1 MQPQDGALLFQ
12 VRADQ
17 SQIQKDVEAIKKQF
31 EQMTNKAVEEGKKQA
46 NVWQT
51 LLKGATAYFT
61 LQGAQ
66 SFISQMVA
74 VRSQF
79 QQLEISFGT
88 MLKSKEK
95 ANALMAQMTDLAA
108 KTPFGLQEV
117 SEGAKRLL
125 AFQVPAE
132 EVTETLRR
140 MGDVASGL
148 GVPMGQ
154 LIHVYGQVKA
164 QGKLMTNDLYQFMN
178 AGIPIIAELSKVVGK
193 SETEIKDMVS
203 AGKIGFTEIQAVIKN
218 MTNEGGLFYNLMAE
232 QSKSLGGQ
240 ISNLKDN
247 FDQMLNEIGKS
258 SEGIVSGAIK
268 GVSFLVENY
277 ETIGKLIAGLIVS
290 YGTYRAALIATA
302 AVQQVIAA
310 RTAGMTVAE
319 MAHYTWLV
327 LVEKAQKLLNLTM
340 LANPYALAAAALVGL
355 AVALWSLKDSTDANA
370 EATERHNQ
378 LRKEQAN
385 LIDDEKNR
393 ISGLISTIQD
403 ETKSWNERNKA
414 FLALRNSTDGVLN
427 KYSTLNQ
434 MLREMSQVLKDING
448 RYETMN
454 EKMSRDAVKKTNDLI
469 KSKEEQIKKLEEEIK
484 RTASSDRRTALRMD
498 IANIRKGI
506 EQDELLKQ
514 KQKREVVKNDVGNYE
529 SALSGKSLEQIQA
542 EKKLIIEAYNLRKK
556 QAKES
561 IANHSIAKIDSNN
574 PYLKYDW
581 NELGMFNEAT
591 ERQIKL
597 KQQENKQ
604 IYDKN
609 KLLADSAKYKKEINA
624 LQRKNVKDDK
634 DFADIEQKVKAKEE
648 VDKILES
655 KFGYKK
661 SGAKTAKT
669 IKNTLP
675 EFDTEKAQREHNRQI
690 QDDLFAREESRIKIM
705 QDGAE
710 KRLAIIQLE
719 YNKQEEEIR
728 RRSED
733 QLAAFI
739 ETEKQKAEA
748 AGTWKKGK
756 DFDTNTEAIN
766 AEKARLAE
774 NEKVLLA
781 DNAEYQRMQQEQ
793 VYKDLLEKY
802 QTYTDQRKAIE
813 EKYNADIAALQAK
826 LGADAPQVKKA
837 QDEKAR
843 ELKKLDILYKKEG
856 TAIAKLFDNLRK
868 KTVKEIRQTITDAE
882 AEIDELAKVLNM
894 DDNANVEFIT
904 NLKQQLE
911 QARDTADKS
920 DTVFGKLG
928 TNIKNLFK
936 AKPNTAEWQEAFNG
950 MLSSA
955 QSITGQFG
963 QLGQEFEK
971 LGQSSGNTSLEKLGR
986 TLQNV
991 GNIINK
997 TLSFAQIGGQI
1008 GGGWGAAIG
1017 AIAGLAFSGF
1027 EKQAKARAQKEK
1039 ELTELMHQRLN
1050 IQLEYNRAL
1059 YEEQILMKKNTS
1071 IFGTK
1076 EIANTVSYMQI
1087 FNQKEEYYK
1096 ARMARRKLTQEEIA
1110 ERQRVLNY
1118 LYATNNK
1125 LQNGNNPDGFKVYQ
1139 NAKKFREYY
1148 YELKS
1153 GYKKMESLDGIE
1165 IQTGSRSTGV
1175 LWWAEAKTVWG
1186 NLSDIYK
1193 DIIKA
1198 NGDLNIER
1206 AESLLKNA
1214 TFNNDGKQRLQEI
1227 VDAYKQAKEAE
1238 EKYDEFLKNIFG
1250 QLGNSLID
1258 NVLKSLKTG
1267 EDAYANFAKS
1277 VGNMIENLGKKMAYE
1292 LFLADHLKD
1301 FQERI
1306 KRRSREIANS
1316 GLSEEEMSR
1325 KTSEMMKTEIA
1336 TISQEMKGRIGAM
1349 QNFFR
1354 EFMGSIPKE
1363 MNTLNEQRQSV
1374 EKGFARMSQDSAD
1387 ELNGQFRLLTQI
1399 GAETRNAML
1408 QTANFIKE
1416 MHQSMQVSSAKQ
1428 LQHLAGIEI
1437 NTFQLH
1443 EMRKDIAN
1451 MKAGINEL
1459 TTKGIK
1465 IRT

>member
-95 ANALMAQMTDLAA
+95 ANELMAQLTDLAA
-108 KTPFGLQEV
+108 KTPFGLEEV
-117 SEGAKRLL
+117 SEGAKKLL

-164 QGKLMTNDLYQFMN
+164 QGKLITNDLYQFMN

-240 ISNLKDN
+240 ISNLRDN

-302 AVQQVIAA
+302 AVQQVVAA

-355 AVALWSLKDSTDANA
+355 VSYMVMFKK
-370 EATERHNQ
+370 EATVA
-378 LRKEQAN
+378 EQAQKSFN
-385 LIDDEKNR
+385 DEQERQKKV
-393 ISGLISTIQD
+393 LED
-403 ETKSWNERNKA
+403 ERNEIEKLIEVVKDENA
-414 FLALRNSTDGVLN
+414 AKGQRINALNR
-427 KYSTLNQ
+427 
-434 MLREMSQVLKDING
+434 LKDI
-448 RYETMN
+448 YPDIFS
-454 EKMSRDAVKKTNDLI
+454 KYKT
-469 KSKEEQIKKLEEEIK
+469 EEELIRNIAK
-484 RTASSDRRTALRMD
+484 ALKEVSNAQKEKDLKMD
-498 IANIRKGI
+498 KDYI
-506 EQDELLKQ
+506 ERLQV
-514 KQKREVVKNDVGNYE
+514 QKRGLQ
-529 SALSGKSLEQIQA
+529 ARLSGAANPVDIVNYKEQIQA
-542 EKKLIIEAYNLRKK
+542 IDIQIDKATKPHAWQSTLKRIDDIAELSADEQAKERKLMIEEYNRRHNAK
-556 QAKES
+556 QAKNQNLLREGEKQDLRKTTPFGFTGYENFS
-561 IANHSIAKIDSNN
+561 DANLGLLISKSNQLADVEKEHNKIIDTR
-574 PYLKYDW
+574 
-581 NELGMFNEAT
+581 NELLVKQKELTSKISAIQSKNGQTQNDKDELKKLQ
-591 ERQIKL
+591 EEKELVDKKL
-597 KQQENKQ
+597 KGEYNVQNK
-604 IYDKN
+604 KN
-609 KLLADSAKYKKEINA
+609 TS
-624 LQRKNVKDDK
+624 
-634 DFADIEQKVKAKEE
+634 
-648 VDKILES
+648 
-655 KFGYKK
+655 
-661 SGAKTAKT
+661 KT
-669 IKNTLP
+669 IKNSLP
-675 EFDTEKAQREHNRQI
+675 EFDTEKAQRDHNRQI
-690 QDDLFAREESRIKIM
+690 QDDLFAREEARIKIM

-719 YNKQEEEIR
+719 YDKQEEEIR

-739 ETEKQKAEA
+739 ETQKAEA
-748 AGTWKKGK
+748 EAQGKWKKGQ

-920 DTVFGKLG
+920 DTAFGKLG
-928 TNIKNLFK
+928 TSIKNLFK
-936 AKPNTAEWQEAFNG
+936 SRPNTAEWQEAFNG

-955 QSITGQFG
+955 QSITGQFS
-963 QLGQEFEK
+963 QLGDEFER
-971 LGQSSGNTSLEKLGR
+971 LGQSTGNDSLREFGKGIKEMGEI
-986 TLQNV
+986 V
-991 GNIINK
+991 NK
-997 TLSFAQIGGQI
+997 AMSFAQIGSSAGPIGGAIGGIIGAVYGFVQKIESDKERARQKERMWKQEQYQNEKRINELYDERILKGEKHSNSLTTNQI
-1008 GGGWGAAIG
+1008 G
-1017 AIAGLAFSGF
+1017 
-1027 EKQAKARAQKEK
+1027 KQ
-1039 ELTELMHQRLN
+1039 L
-1050 IQLEYNRAL
+1050 
-1059 YEEQILMKKNTS
+1059 
-1071 IFGTK
+1071 
-1076 EIANTVSYMQI
+1076 
-1087 FNQKEEYYK
+1087 
-1096 ARMARRKLTQEEIA
+1096 
-1110 ERQRVLNY
+1110 
-1118 LYATNNK
+1118 
-1125 LQNGNNPDGFKVYQ
+1125 
-1139 NAKKFREYY
+1139 
-1148 YELKS
+1148 
-1153 GYKKMESLDGIE
+1153 
-1165 IQTGSRSTGV
+1165 
-1175 LWWAEAKTVWG
+1175 
-1186 NLSDIYK
+1186 
-1193 DIIKA
+1193 DIIKNYNDKVKKLRNDLIDVQNTQVFDHYEYKWGWYDGPWGIKVWGRYKDEVTKA
-1198 NGDLNIER
+1198 FKDIVKPFVDELGNIDYDFLENISKADSNRMSYGRDNIDYTSEQIQKAKDLYAQLKEYKKTISEYTSQTFGDLGGGFV
-1206 AESLLKNA
+1206 ESIISAVEKGNNA
-1214 TFNNDGKQRLQEI
+1214 FETFGQTVAR
-1227 VDAYKQAKEAE
+1227 VM
-1238 EKYDEFLKNIFG
+1238 KNIIK
-1250 QLGNSLID
+1250 QTL
-1258 NVLKSLKTG
+1258 VT
-1267 EDAYANFAKS
+1267 
-1277 VGNMIENLGKKMAYE
+1277 
-1292 LFLADHLKD
+1292 
-1301 FQERI
+1301 ERI
-1306 KRRSREIANS
+1306 KEIFSKFQN
-1316 GLSEEEMSR
+1316 EMDNIYAS
-1325 KTSEMMKTEIA
+1325 S
-1336 TISQEMKGRIGAM
+1336 IG
-1349 QNFFR
+1349 F
-1354 EFMGSIPKE
+1354 S
-1363 MNTLNEQRQSV
+1363 NEQVYEKVKNKTLEFVNNILKPEIQKGEQKAKAMFDALEQSGIKMFDDKNGRNAV

-1387 ELNGQFRLLTQI
+1387 ELNGQFRLQTQLS
-1399 GAETRNAML
+1399 AEIKNAAL
-1408 QTANFIKE
+1408 QTANFIRE
-1416 MHQSMQVSSAKQ
+1416 MHQSMQINAAQQ
-1428 LQHLAGIEI
+1428 LRHLAGIEI

>member
-1 MQPQDGALLFQ
+1 
-12 VRADQ
+12 
-17 SQIQKDVEAIKKQF
+17 
-31 EQMTNKAVEEGKKQA
+31 
-46 NVWQT
+46 
-51 LLKGATAYFT
+51 
-61 LQGAQ
+61 
-66 SFISQMVA
+66 
-74 VRSQF
+74 
-79 QQLEISFGT
+79 

-95 ANALMAQMTDLAA
+95 ANELMAQMTELAA
-108 KTPFGLQEV
+108 KTPFGLEEV

-140 MGDVASGL
+140 MGDVAAGL
-148 GVPMGQ
+148 GVPMER

-164 QGKLMTNDLYQFMN
+164 QGRMFTNDLYQFMN
-178 AGIPIIAELSKVVGK
+178 AGIPMISELSKAVDK
-193 SETEIKDMVS
+193 SETEIKEMV
-203 AGKIGFTEIQAVIKN
+203 AEGKIGFAEVQAVIKN
-218 MTNEGGLFYNLMAE
+218 MTDEGGTFYNLMDA
-232 QSKSLGGQ
+232 QSKSLSGQ
-240 ISNLKDN
+240 ISNLRDN

-302 AVQQVIAA
+302 AVQQVVAA

-355 AVALWSLKDSTDANA
+355 ATALWSLKESTDANA

-378 LRKEQAN
+378 LRKEQADA
-385 LIDDEKNR
+385 IDEEKNR
-393 ISGLISTIQD
+393 ISNLISTIQD

-514 KQKREVVKNDVGNYE
+514 KQKREVVKNDVSNYE

-556 QAKES
+556 QAKDS

-574 PYLKYDW
+574 PYLKYEW

-609 KLLADSAKYKKEINA
+609 KLLADSAKYEKEINA
-624 LQRKNVKDDK
+624 LQRKNIKDDK

-669 IKNTLP
+669 IKNSLP
-675 EFDTEKAQREHNRQI
+675 EFDTEKAQRDHNRQI
-690 QDDLFAREESRIKIM
+690 QDDLFAREEARIKIM
-705 QDGAE
+705 QDGAD

-719 YNKQEEEIR
+719 YDKQEEEIR

-748 AGTWKKGK
+748 QGKWKKGQ

-843 ELKKLDILYKKEG
+843 KLKKLDILYKKEG

-868 KTVKEIRQTITDAE
+868 KTVKEIRQTIAEAE
-882 AEIDELAKVLNM
+882 AEIDQLASNLDMGDK
-894 DDNANVEFIT
+894 DNVEYIQI
-904 NLKQQLE
+904 LRQQLE
-911 QARDTADKS
+911 QTRDTADRS

-963 QLGQEFEK
+963 QLGDEFER
-971 LGQSSGNTSLEKLGR
+971 LGQSTGNSSLEKLGR
-986 TLQNV
+986 TLQNTA
-991 GNIINK
+991 NLLNK
-997 TLSFAQIGGQI
+997 TLSFAQMGASV
-1008 GGGWGAAIG
+1008 GGGWGALIG
-1017 AIAGLAFSGF
+1017 AVVGLGVGGLEGAAKERLAHEKKLQEIAQS
-1027 EKQAKARAQKEK
+1027 KINQQ
-1039 ELTELMHQRLN
+1039 N
-1050 IQLEYNRAL
+1050 EYNRL
-1059 YEEQILMKKNTS
+1059 LWEEKMLHKENTS
-1071 IFGTK
+1071 IFGTEDINNALSDLK
-1076 EIANTVSYMQI
+1076 EYNRLWDDLERRMGFNLKKRYEDAGTSFRSYGYRSPNRESDDYLGLENIKIATDSYTTGAWLW
-1087 FNQKEEYYK
+1087 KKSHTEYNSLLSVYPQLINK
-1096 ARMARRKLTQEEIA
+1096 AGEFDVRLAKSI
-1110 ERQRVLNY
+1110 V
-1118 LYATNNK
+1118 NNK
-1125 LQNGNNPDGFKVYQ
+1125 EFEGTGKQALQTIIQQYEQ
-1139 NAKKFREYY
+1139 ALESQKKFDEY
-1148 YELKS
+1148 LN
-1153 GYKKMESLDGIE
+1153 
-1165 IQTGSRSTGV
+1165 
-1175 LWWAEAKTVWG
+1175 KTFG
-1186 NLSDIYK
+1186 EMGTS
-1193 DIIKA
+1193 II
-1198 NGDLNIER
+1198 D
-1206 AESLLKNA
+1206 SV
-1214 TFNNDGKQRLQEI
+1214 
-1227 VDAYKQAKEAE
+1227 VD
-1238 EKYDEFLKNIFG
+1238 
-1250 QLGNSLID
+1250 
-1258 NVLKSLKTG
+1258 SLKKG
-1267 EDAYANFAKS
+1267 EDAFENFSKS
-1277 VGNMIENLGKKMAYE
+1277 VGNIISKLGKQLMYE
-1292 LFLADHLKD
+1292 LFVAKD
-1301 FQERI
+1301 FKEFQ
-1306 KRRSREIANS
+1306 KKMHKVAGDGNVS
-1316 GLSEEEMSR
+1316 SEEYANATANLIAEFSSRMKGKIGEMQQFFKNWNEMS
-1325 KTSEMMKTEIA
+1325 SNL
-1336 TISQEMKGRIGAM
+1336 GY
-1349 QNFFR
+1349 NF
-1354 EFMGSIPKE
+1354 
-1363 MNTLNEQRQSV
+1363 LNEQRQAV

-1387 ELNGQFRLLTQI
+1387 ELNGQFRLQTQLS
-1399 GAETRNAML
+1399 AEIKNAVL
-1408 QTANFIKE
+1408 QTTNFIRE
-1416 MHQSMQVSSAKQ
+1416 MHESMQSNAAQQ
-1428 LQHLAGIEI
+1428 LRHLAGIEA
-1437 NTFQLH
+1437 NTYKLNKM
-1443 EMRKDIAN
+1443 EIDL
-1451 MKAGINEL
+1451 AGVKKGIDEL

-1465 IRT
+1465 MRT

>member
-12 VRADQ
+12 VSADQ

-302 AVQQVIAA
+302 AVQQVVAA

-327 LVEKAQKLLNLTM
+327 LVEKAQKFLNLTM

-355 AVALWSLKDSTDANA
+355 VSYMVMFKK
-370 EATERHNQ
+370 EATVA
-378 LRKEQAN
+378 EQAQKSFN
-385 LIDDEKNR
+385 DEQERQKKV
-393 ISGLISTIQD
+393 LED
-403 ETKSWNERNKA
+403 ERNEIEKLIEVVKDENA
-414 FLALRNSTDGVLN
+414 AKGQRINALNR
-427 KYSTLNQ
+427 
-434 MLREMSQVLKDING
+434 LKDI
-448 RYETMN
+448 YPDIFS
-454 EKMSRDAVKKTNDLI
+454 KYKT
-469 KSKEEQIKKLEEEIK
+469 EEELI
-484 RTASSDRRTALRMD
+484 RNISNALKELNNVQKEKDLKMD
-498 IANIRKGI
+498 KDYI
-506 EQDELLKQ
+506 ERLQV
-514 KQKREVVKNDVGNYE
+514 QKRGLQ
-529 SALSGKSLEQIQA
+529 ARLSGAANPVDIVNYKEQIQA
-542 EKKLIIEAYNLRKK
+542 IDIQIDKATKQHAWQSTLKRIDDIAELSADE
-556 QAKES
+556 QAKERRLMIEEYNRRHNAKQTKNQNLLREGEKQDLRKTTPFGFTGYENFS
-561 IANHSIAKIDSNN
+561 DANLGLIISKAKQLEEVEKERNKVISDRNQLFADSKDLQQKIDALQKKGSHTQN
-574 PYLKYDW
+574 DID
-581 NELGMFNEAT
+581 ELN
-591 ERQIKL
+591 KL
-597 KQQENKQ
+597 TKEKENKDAQ
-604 IYDKN
+604 LKGEYNVQSK
-609 KLLADSAKYKKEINA
+609 KSTAKAKKE
-624 LQRKNVKDDK
+624 
-634 DFADIEQKVKAKEE
+634 
-648 VDKILES
+648 
-655 KFGYKK
+655 
-661 SGAKTAKT
+661 
-669 IKNTLP
+669 TLP

-705 QDGAE
+705 QEGAD

-719 YNKQEEEIR
+719 YDKQEEEIR

-739 ETEKQKAEA
+739 ETQKAEA
-748 AGTWKKGK
+748 EAQGKWKKGQ

-868 KTVKEIRQTITDAE
+868 KTVKEIRQTIAEAE
-882 AEIDELAKVLNM
+882 AEIDELASNLDMGDK
-894 DDNANVEFIT
+894 DNVEYIQS
-904 NLKQQLE
+904 LRQQIE
-911 QARDTADKS
+911 QTRETADKS

-963 QLGQEFEK
+963 QLGDEFER
-971 LGQSSGNTSLEKLGR
+971 LGQSTGNASLREFGKGIKEMGEI
-986 TLQNV
+986 V
-991 GNIINK
+991 NK
-997 TLSFAQIGGQI
+997 AMSFAQIGGQI
-1008 GGGWGAAIG
+1008 GQGWGAAIG
-1017 AIAGLAFSGF
+1017 GVIGAVYGF
-1027 EKQAKARAQKEK
+1027 VQKIESDKERARQKERMWK
-1039 ELTELMHQRLN
+1039 Q
-1050 IQLEYNRAL
+1050 
-1059 YEEQILMKKNTS
+1059 EQ
-1071 IFGTK
+1071 
-1076 EIANTVSYMQI
+1076 
-1087 FNQKEEYYK
+1087 
-1096 ARMARRKLTQEEIA
+1096 
-1110 ERQRVLNY
+1110 
-1118 LYATNNK
+1118 
-1125 LQNGNNPDGFKVYQ
+1125 YQ
-1139 NAKKFREYY
+1139 NEKRIN
-1148 YELKS
+1148 ELYDERILKGEKHS
-1153 GYKKMESLDGIE
+1153 NSLTTNQIGK
-1165 IQTGSRSTGV
+1165 Q
-1175 LWWAEAKTVWG
+1175 L
-1186 NLSDIYK
+1186 
-1193 DIIKA
+1193 DIIKNYNDKVKKLRNDLIDVQNTQVFDRYEYKWGWYDGPWGIKVWGRYKDEVTKA
-1198 NGDLNIER
+1198 FKDKVKPFVDNLGNIDYDFLERISEADSNRMSYGRDNIDYTSEQIKKAKDLYNQMKEFKKTISEYTSQTFGDLGGGFVDSIISAVE
-1206 AESLLKNA
+1206 KGGNA
-1214 TFNNDGKQRLQEI
+1214 FENFGQTVAR
-1227 VDAYKQAKEAE
+1227 VM
-1238 EKYDEFLKNIFG
+1238 KNIIKQTLVTDQIKEKFSTF
-1250 QLGNSLID
+1250 QKEMDNIYASSLGLSNEQVYEKVKNKTID
-1258 NVLKSLKTG
+1258 FVNNVLKPEIQKG
-1267 EDAYANFAKS
+1267 EQKAKAMFDALEQS
-1277 VGNMIENLGKKMAYE
+1277 GIKMY
-1292 LFLADHLKD
+1292 DDK
-1301 FQERI
+1301 Q
-1306 KRRSREIANS
+1306 
-1316 GLSEEEMSR
+1316 
-1325 KTSEMMKTEIA
+1325 
-1336 TISQEMKGRIGAM
+1336 GRNA
-1349 QNFFR
+1349 
-1354 EFMGSIPKE
+1354 
-1363 MNTLNEQRQSV
+1363 V

-1399 GAETRNAML
+1399 GAETKNAML
-1408 QTANFIKE
+1408 QTANSIKE
-1416 MHQSMQVSSAKQ
+1416 LHQSMQINAAQQ
-1428 LQHLAGIEI
+1428 LRHLAGIEA
-1437 NTFQLH
+1437 NTYQLH
-1443 EMRKDIAN
+1443 EVRKDIAG
-1451 MKAGINEL
+1451 MKSILSNIE
-1459 TTKGIK
+1459 TKGIK
-1465 IRT
+1465 MRT

>member
-95 ANALMAQMTDLAA
+95 ANELMVQLTDLAA
-108 KTPFGLQEV
+108 KTPFGLEEV
-117 SEGAKRLL
+117 SEGAKKLL

-302 AVQQVIAA
+302 AVQQVVAA

-385 LIDDEKNR
+385 LIDEEKNR

-484 RTASSDRRTALRMD
+484 QTASSDRRTALRMD
-498 IANIRKGI
+498 IASIRRSI

-514 KQKREVVKNDVGNYE
+514 KQKREVVKNDVSNYE
-529 SALSGKSLEQIQA
+529 SALSGKSLDQIQA

-561 IANHSIAKIDSNN
+561 IANHSIVKIDSNN

-609 KLLADSAKYKKEINA
+609 KLLADSAKYEKEINA
-624 LQRKNVKDDK
+624 LQRKNIKDDK

-669 IKNTLP
+669 IKNSLP
-675 EFDTEKAQREHNRQI
+675 EFDTEKAQRDHNRQI
-690 QDDLFAREESRIKIM
+690 QDDLFAREEARIKIM
-705 QDGAE
+705 QDGAD

-719 YNKQEEEIR
+719 YDKQEEEIR

-739 ETEKQKAEA
+739 ETEKQKTEA
-748 AGTWKKGK
+748 QGKRKKGQ

-774 NEKVLLA
+774 NEKTLLA
-781 DNAEYQRMQQEQ
+781 SNAEYQRIQQEQ
-793 VYKDLLEKY
+793 VYKELLEKY

-868 KTVKEIRQTITDAE
+868 KTVKEIRQTIAEAE

-928 TNIKNLFK
+928 TSIKNLFK
-936 AKPNTAEWQEAFNG
+936 SRPNTAEWQEAFNG

-955 QSITGQFG
+955 QSITGQFS
-963 QLGQEFEK
+963 QLGDEFER
-971 LGQSSGNTSLEKLGR
+971 LGQSTGNASLREFGKGIKEMGEI
-986 TLQNV
+986 V
-991 GNIINK
+991 NK
-997 TLSFAQIGGQI
+997 AMSFAQIGSSAGPIGGAIGGIIGAVYGFVQKIESDKERARQKERMWKQEQYQNEKRINELYDERILKGEKHSNSLTTNQI
-1008 GGGWGAAIG
+1008 G
-1017 AIAGLAFSGF
+1017 
-1027 EKQAKARAQKEK
+1027 KQ
-1039 ELTELMHQRLN
+1039 L
-1050 IQLEYNRAL
+1050 
-1059 YEEQILMKKNTS
+1059 
-1071 IFGTK
+1071 
-1076 EIANTVSYMQI
+1076 
-1087 FNQKEEYYK
+1087 
-1096 ARMARRKLTQEEIA
+1096 
-1110 ERQRVLNY
+1110 
-1118 LYATNNK
+1118 
-1125 LQNGNNPDGFKVYQ
+1125 
-1139 NAKKFREYY
+1139 
-1148 YELKS
+1148 
-1153 GYKKMESLDGIE
+1153 
-1165 IQTGSRSTGV
+1165 
-1175 LWWAEAKTVWG
+1175 
-1186 NLSDIYK
+1186 
-1193 DIIKA
+1193 DIIKNYNDKVKKLRNDLIDVQNTQVLDHYEYKWGWHDGPWGIKVWGRYKDEVTKA
-1198 NGDLNIER
+1198 FKDKVKPFVDELGNIDYDFLENISKEDSNRMSYGRDNIDYTSEQIQKAKDLYAQLKEYKKTISEYTSQTFGDLGGGFVDSIISAVEKGN
-1206 AESLLKNA
+1206 NA
-1214 TFNNDGKQRLQEI
+1214 FETFGQTVAR
-1227 VDAYKQAKEAE
+1227 VM
-1238 EKYDEFLKNIFG
+1238 KNIIK
-1250 QLGNSLID
+1250 QTL
-1258 NVLKSLKTG
+1258 VT
-1267 EDAYANFAKS
+1267 
-1277 VGNMIENLGKKMAYE
+1277 
-1292 LFLADHLKD
+1292 
-1301 FQERI
+1301 ERI
-1306 KRRSREIANS
+1306 KEIFSKFQN
-1316 GLSEEEMSR
+1316 EMDNIYAS
-1325 KTSEMMKTEIA
+1325 S
-1336 TISQEMKGRIGAM
+1336 IG
-1349 QNFFR
+1349 F
-1354 EFMGSIPKE
+1354 S
-1363 MNTLNEQRQSV
+1363 NEQVYEKVKNKTLEFVNNILKPEIQKGEQKAKAMFDALEQSGIKMFDDKNGRNAV

-1387 ELNGQFRLLTQI
+1387 ELNGQFRLQTQLSSEI
-1399 GAETRNAML
+1399 KNAAL
-1408 QTANFIKE
+1408 QTANFIRE
-1416 MHQSMQVSSAKQ
+1416 MHESMQSNAAQQ
-1428 LQHLAGIEI
+1428 LRHLAGIEA
-1437 NTFQLH
+1437 NTYKLNKM
-1443 EMRKDIAN
+1443 ETDL
-1451 MKAGINEL
+1451 AGVKRGIDEL

-1465 IRT
+1465 LKS

>member
-1 MQPQDGALLFQ
+1 MQPQDGVLLFQ

-95 ANALMAQMTDLAA
+95 ANELMVQLTDLAA
-108 KTPFGLQEV
+108 KTPFGLEEV
-117 SEGAKRLL
+117 SEGAKKLL

-240 ISNLKDN
+240 ISNLRDN

-302 AVQQVIAA
+302 AVQQIVAA

-385 LIDDEKNR
+385 LIDEEKNR

-484 RTASSDRRTALRMD
+484 QTASSDRRTALRMD
-498 IANIRKGI
+498 IASIRRSI

-514 KQKREVVKNDVGNYE
+514 KQKREVVKNDVSNYE

-542 EKKLIIEAYNLRKK
+542 EKKLINEAYNLRKK
-556 QAKES
+556 QAKDS

-604 IYDKN
+604 LYDKN
-609 KLLADSAKYKKEINA
+609 KLLADSAKYEKEINA
-624 LQRKNVKDDK
+624 LQRKNIKDDK

-669 IKNTLP
+669 IKNSLP
-675 EFDTEKAQREHNRQI
+675 EFDTEKAQRDHNRQI
-690 QDDLFAREESRIKIM
+690 QDDLFALEEARIKIM

-719 YNKQEEEIR
+719 YDKQEEEIR

-739 ETEKQKAEA
+739 ETQKAEA
-748 AGTWKKGK
+748 EAQGKWKKGQ

-781 DNAEYQRMQQEQ
+781 SNAEYQRMQQEQ

-920 DTVFGKLG
+920 DTAFGKLG

-997 TLSFAQIGGQI
+997 TLSFAQMGASV
-1008 GGGWGAAIG
+1008 GGGWGALIG
-1017 AIAGLAFSGF
+1017 AVVGLGVGGLEGAAKERLAHEKKLQEIAQS
-1027 EKQAKARAQKEK
+1027 KINQQ
-1039 ELTELMHQRLN
+1039 N
-1050 IQLEYNRAL
+1050 EYNRL
-1059 YEEQILMKKNTS
+1059 LWEEKMLHKENTS
-1071 IFGTK
+1071 IFGTEDINNALSDLK
-1076 EIANTVSYMQI
+1076 EYNRLWDDLERRMGFNLKKRYEDAGTSFRSYGYRSPNRESDDYLGLENIKIATDSYTTGAWLW
-1087 FNQKEEYYK
+1087 KKSHTEYNSLLSVYPQLINK
-1096 ARMARRKLTQEEIA
+1096 AGEFDVRLAKSI
-1110 ERQRVLNY
+1110 V
-1118 LYATNNK
+1118 NNK
-1125 LQNGNNPDGFKVYQ
+1125 EFEGTGKQALQTIIQQYEQ
-1139 NAKKFREYY
+1139 ALESQKKFDEY
-1148 YELKS
+1148 LN
-1153 GYKKMESLDGIE
+1153 
-1165 IQTGSRSTGV
+1165 
-1175 LWWAEAKTVWG
+1175 KTFG
-1186 NLSDIYK
+1186 EMGTS
-1193 DIIKA
+1193 II
-1198 NGDLNIER
+1198 D
-1206 AESLLKNA
+1206 SV
-1214 TFNNDGKQRLQEI
+1214 
-1227 VDAYKQAKEAE
+1227 VD
-1238 EKYDEFLKNIFG
+1238 
-1250 QLGNSLID
+1250 
-1258 NVLKSLKTG
+1258 SLKKG
-1267 EDAYANFAKS
+1267 EDAFENFSKS
-1277 VGNMIENLGKKMAYE
+1277 VGNIISKLGKQLMYE
-1292 LFLADHLKD
+1292 LFVAKD
-1301 FQERI
+1301 FKEFQ
-1306 KRRSREIANS
+1306 KKMHKVAGDGNVS
-1316 GLSEEEMSR
+1316 SEEYANATANLIAEFSSRMKGKIGEMQQFFKNWNEMS
-1325 KTSEMMKTEIA
+1325 SNL
-1336 TISQEMKGRIGAM
+1336 GY
-1349 QNFFR
+1349 NF
-1354 EFMGSIPKE
+1354 
-1363 MNTLNEQRQSV
+1363 LNEQRQAV
-1374 EKGFARMSQDSAD
+1374 EKGFTRMSQDSAD
-1387 ELNGQFRLLTQI
+1387 ELNGQFRLQTQLSTEI
-1399 GAETRNAML
+1399 KNAVL
-1408 QTANFIKE
+1408 QTANFIRE
-1416 MHQSMQVSSAKQ
+1416 MHQSMQSNAAQQ
-1428 LQHLAGIEI
+1428 LRHLAGIEA
-1437 NTFQLH
+1437 NTYKLNKM
-1443 EMRKDIAN
+1443 ETDL
-1451 MKAGINEL
+1451 AGVKRGIDEL

-1465 IRT
+1465 MRT

>member
-31 EQMTNKAVEEGKKQA
+31 EQMTRKAVEEGKKQA
-46 NVWQT
+46 DVWQT

-95 ANALMAQMTDLAA
+95 ANELMAQLTDLAA
-108 KTPFGLQEV
+108 KTPFGLEEV
-117 SEGAKRLL
+117 SEGAKKLL
-125 AFQVPAE
+125 AFQIPAQ

-240 ISNLKDN
+240 ISNLRDN

-302 AVQQVIAA
+302 AVQQIVAA

-514 KQKREVVKNDVGNYE
+514 KQKREVVKNDVSNYE

-597 KQQENKQ
+597 KQQDNKQ

-609 KLLADSAKYKKEINA
+609 KLLADSAKYEKEINA
-624 LQRKNVKDDK
+624 LQRKNIKDDK

-669 IKNTLP
+669 IKNSLP
-675 EFDTEKAQREHNRQI
+675 EFDTEKAQRDHNRQI

-705 QDGAE
+705 QDGAD

-719 YNKQEEEIR
+719 YDKQEEEIR

-748 AGTWKKGK
+748 QGKWKKGK

-843 ELKKLDILYKKEG
+843 ELKKLDILHKKEG

-868 KTVKEIRQTITDAE
+868 KTVKEIRQTIAEAE

-936 AKPNTAEWQEAFNG
+936 SRPNTAEWQEAFNG

-955 QSITGQFG
+955 QSITGQFS
-963 QLGQEFEK
+963 QLGDEFER
-971 LGQSSGNTSLEKLGR
+971 LGQSTGNDSLREFGKGIKEMGEI
-986 TLQNV
+986 V
-991 GNIINK
+991 NK
-997 TLSFAQIGGQI
+997 AMSFAQIGSSAGPIGGAIGGIIGAVYGFVQKIESDKERARQKERMWKQEQYQNEKRINELYDERILKGEKHSNSLTTNQI
-1008 GGGWGAAIG
+1008 G
-1017 AIAGLAFSGF
+1017 
-1027 EKQAKARAQKEK
+1027 KQ
-1039 ELTELMHQRLN
+1039 L
-1050 IQLEYNRAL
+1050 
-1059 YEEQILMKKNTS
+1059 
-1071 IFGTK
+1071 
-1076 EIANTVSYMQI
+1076 
-1087 FNQKEEYYK
+1087 
-1096 ARMARRKLTQEEIA
+1096 
-1110 ERQRVLNY
+1110 
-1118 LYATNNK
+1118 
-1125 LQNGNNPDGFKVYQ
+1125 
-1139 NAKKFREYY
+1139 
-1148 YELKS
+1148 
-1153 GYKKMESLDGIE
+1153 
-1165 IQTGSRSTGV
+1165 
-1175 LWWAEAKTVWG
+1175 
-1186 NLSDIYK
+1186 
-1193 DIIKA
+1193 DIIKNYNDKVKKLRNDLIDVQNTQVFDHYEYKWGWYDGPWGIKVWGRYKDEVTKA
-1198 NGDLNIER
+1198 FKDIVKPFVDELGNIDYDFLENISKADSNRMSYGRDNIDYTSEQIQKAKDLYAQLKEYKKTISEYTSQTFGDLGGGFV
-1206 AESLLKNA
+1206 ESIISAVEKGNNA
-1214 TFNNDGKQRLQEI
+1214 FETFGQTVAR
-1227 VDAYKQAKEAE
+1227 VM
-1238 EKYDEFLKNIFG
+1238 KNIIK
-1250 QLGNSLID
+1250 QTL
-1258 NVLKSLKTG
+1258 VT
-1267 EDAYANFAKS
+1267 
-1277 VGNMIENLGKKMAYE
+1277 
-1292 LFLADHLKD
+1292 
-1301 FQERI
+1301 ERI
-1306 KRRSREIANS
+1306 KEIFSKFQN
-1316 GLSEEEMSR
+1316 EMDNIYAS
-1325 KTSEMMKTEIA
+1325 S
-1336 TISQEMKGRIGAM
+1336 IG
-1349 QNFFR
+1349 F
-1354 EFMGSIPKE
+1354 S
-1363 MNTLNEQRQSV
+1363 NEQVYEKVKNKTLEFVNNILKPEIQKGEQKAKAMFDALEQSGIKMFDDKNGRNAV

-1387 ELNGQFRLLTQI
+1387 ELNGQFRLQTQLS
-1399 GAETRNAML
+1399 AEIKNAAL
-1408 QTANFIKE
+1408 QTANFIRE
-1416 MHQSMQVSSAKQ
+1416 MHQSMQINAAQQ
-1428 LQHLAGIEI
+1428 LRHLAGIEI

>member
-95 ANALMAQMTDLAA
+95 ANELMAQMTELAA
-108 KTPFGLQEV
+108 KTPFGLEEV
-117 SEGAKRLL
+117 SEGAKKLL

-193 SETEIKDMVS
+193 SETEIKDMIS

-240 ISNLKDN
+240 ISNLRDN

-302 AVQQVIAA
+302 AVQQIVAA

-385 LIDDEKNR
+385 LIDEEKNR

-403 ETKSWNERNKA
+403 ETKAWDERNKA
-414 FLALRNSTDGVLN
+414 FLALKSSTGGVLD
-427 KYSTLNQ
+427 KYTSLNQ
-434 MLREMSQVLKDING
+434 VLREMSQVLKDLNG

-454 EKMSRDAVKKTNDLI
+454 ENMSRDAIGKTQESI
-469 KSKEEQIKKLEEEIK
+469 KSKESQIEKLVKMQASDSRIAMSTQREI
-484 RTASSDRRTALRMD
+484 DRL
-498 IANIRKGI
+498 
-506 EQDELLKQ
+506 
-514 KQKREVVKNDVGNYE
+514 KREVERDKLVLQKQQNVVVGIDVSQFAN
-529 SALSGKSLEQIQA
+529 SLNGKSKAELDRIRKQIND
-542 EKKLIIEAYNLRKK
+542 AYNIKK
-556 QAKES
+556 S
-561 IANHSIAKIDSNN
+561 PSVGSNFKITDDIQN
-574 PYLKYDW
+574 PFLKYDF
-581 NELGMFNEAT
+581 NELGRFNQAYKEHIKMIEQAKTQTTDFVAKKNEILALQKQINEAEARNKKGTNIST
-591 ERQIKL
+591 EELNELDEKRAKL
-597 KQQENKQ
+597 KT
-604 IYDKN
+604 
-609 KLLADSAKYKKEINA
+609 LLEEYKKGTGDDLSAKNNTKRI
-624 LQRKNVKDDK
+624 
-634 DFADIEQKVKAKEE
+634 
-648 VDKILES
+648 
-655 KFGYKK
+655 
-661 SGAKTAKT
+661 TAK
-669 IKNTLP
+669 NSLP

-690 QDDLFAREESRIKIM
+690 QDDLFAREEARIKIM
-705 QDGAE
+705 QDGAD

-719 YNKQEEEIR
+719 YDKQEEEIR

-739 ETEKQKAEA
+739 ETEKQKSEA
-748 AGTWKKGK
+748 QGKWKKGQA
-756 DFDTNTEAIN
+756 FDTNTEAIN

-868 KTVKEIRQTITDAE
+868 KTVKEIRQTIAEAE

-955 QSITGQFG
+955 QSITGQFS
-963 QLGQEFEK
+963 QLGDEFER

-1008 GGGWGAAIG
+1008 GGGWGALIG
-1017 AIAGLAFSGF
+1017 AVVGLGVGGLEGAAKERLAHEKKLQEIAQS
-1027 EKQAKARAQKEK
+1027 KINQQ
-1039 ELTELMHQRLN
+1039 N
-1050 IQLEYNRAL
+1050 EYNRL
-1059 YEEQILMKKNTS
+1059 LWEEKMLHKENTS
-1071 IFGTK
+1071 IFGTEDINNALSDLK
-1076 EIANTVSYMQI
+1076 EYNRLWNDLERRMGFNLKKRYEDAGTSFRSYGYRSPNREGDDYLGLENIKIATGSYTTGSW
-1087 FNQKEEYYK
+1087 FWGKSHTEYNSLLSVYPQLIDK
-1096 ARMARRKLTQEEIA
+1096 AGEFDVKLAKSI
-1110 ERQRVLNY
+1110 V
-1118 LYATNNK
+1118 NNK
-1125 LQNGNNPDGFKVYQ
+1125 EFEGTGKQALQTIIQQYEQ
-1139 NAKKFREYY
+1139 ALESQKKFDEY
-1148 YELKS
+1148 LN
-1153 GYKKMESLDGIE
+1153 
-1165 IQTGSRSTGV
+1165 
-1175 LWWAEAKTVWG
+1175 KTFG
-1186 NLSDIYK
+1186 EMGTS
-1193 DIIKA
+1193 II
-1198 NGDLNIER
+1198 D
-1206 AESLLKNA
+1206 SV
-1214 TFNNDGKQRLQEI
+1214 
-1227 VDAYKQAKEAE
+1227 VD
-1238 EKYDEFLKNIFG
+1238 
-1250 QLGNSLID
+1250 
-1258 NVLKSLKTG
+1258 SLKKG
-1267 EDAYANFAKS
+1267 EDAFENFSKS
-1277 VGNMIENLGKKMAYE
+1277 VGNIISKLGKQLMYE
-1292 LFLADHLKD
+1292 LFVAKD
-1301 FQERI
+1301 FKEFQ
-1306 KRRSREIANS
+1306 KKMHKVAGDGNVS
-1316 GLSEEEMSR
+1316 SEEYANATANLIAEFSSRMKGKIGEMQQFFKNWNEMS
-1325 KTSEMMKTEIA
+1325 SNL
-1336 TISQEMKGRIGAM
+1336 GY
-1349 QNFFR
+1349 NF
-1354 EFMGSIPKE
+1354 
-1363 MNTLNEQRQSV
+1363 LNEQRQAV

-1387 ELNGQFRLLTQI
+1387 ELNGQFRLQTQLSSEI
-1399 GAETRNAML
+1399 KNAAL
-1408 QTANFIKE
+1408 QTANFIRE
-1416 MHQSMQVSSAKQ
+1416 MHESMQSNAAQQ
-1428 LQHLAGIEI
+1428 LRHLAGIEA
-1437 NTFQLH
+1437 NTYKLNKM
-1443 EMRKDIAN
+1443 ETDL
-1451 MKAGINEL
+1451 AGVKRGIDEL

-1465 IRT
+1465 LKS

>member
-95 ANALMAQMTDLAA
+95 ANELMAQLTDLAA
-108 KTPFGLQEV
+108 KTPFGLEEV
-117 SEGAKRLL
+117 SEGAKKLL
-125 AFQVPAE
+125 AFQIPAQ

-154 LIHVYGQVKA
+154 LIHVYGQVKS

-240 ISNLKDN
+240 ISNLRDN

-258 SEGIVSGAIK
+258 SEGLVSGAIK

-302 AVQQVIAA
+302 AVQQVVAA

-340 LANPYALAAAALVGL
+340 LANPYALVAGALVGL
-355 AVALWSLKDSTDANA
+355 VSYMVMFKK
-370 EATERHNQ
+370 EATVA
-378 LRKEQAN
+378 EQA
-385 LIDDEKNR
+385 
-393 ISGLISTIQD
+393 Q
-403 ETKSWNERNKA
+403 KSFNEEQERQKKVLEDERNEIEKLIEVVKDENA
-414 FLALRNSTDGVLN
+414 AKGQRINALNR
-427 KYSTLNQ
+427 
-434 MLREMSQVLKDING
+434 LKDI
-448 RYETMN
+448 YPDIFS
-454 EKMSRDAVKKTNDLI
+454 KYKTEEDLI
-469 KSKEEQIKKLEEEIK
+469 RNISNALKELNNVQKEKDLK
-484 RTASSDRRTALRMD
+484 MD
-498 IANIRKGI
+498 KDYI
-506 EQDELLKQ
+506 ERLQV
-514 KQKREVVKNDVGNYE
+514 QKRGLQ
-529 SALSGKSLEQIQA
+529 ARLSGAANPVDIVNYKEQIQA
-542 EKKLIIEAYNLRKK
+542 IDIQIDKATKQHAWQSTLKRIDDIAELSADEQAKERKLMIEEYNRRHNAK
-556 QAKES
+556 QAKNQNLLREGEKQDLRKTTPFGFTGYENFS
-561 IANHSIAKIDSNN
+561 DADLGLIINKSNQLAEADKQRNKILDTR
-574 PYLKYDW
+574 
-581 NELGMFNEAT
+581 NELLAKQKELTSKISAIQSKEGQTQNDKDELKKLQ
-591 ERQIKL
+591 EEKELVDKKL
-597 KQQENKQ
+597 KGEYNVQNK
-604 IYDKN
+604 KN
-609 KLLADSAKYKKEINA
+609 TS
-624 LQRKNVKDDK
+624 
-634 DFADIEQKVKAKEE
+634 
-648 VDKILES
+648 
-655 KFGYKK
+655 
-661 SGAKTAKT
+661 KT
-669 IKNTLP
+669 IKNSLP
-675 EFDTEKAQREHNRQI
+675 EFDTEKAQRDHNRQI

-705 QDGAE
+705 QDGAD

-719 YNKQEEEIR
+719 YDKQEEEIR

-739 ETEKQKAEA
+739 EMQKAEA
-748 AGTWKKGK
+748 EAQGKLKKGK
-756 DFDTNTEAIN
+756 NFDTNTEAIN

-774 NEKVLLA
+774 NEKTLLA

-936 AKPNTAEWQEAFNG
+936 AKPNTAEWQESFNG

-955 QSITGQFG
+955 QSITGQFS
-963 QLGQEFEK
+963 QLGDEFER
-971 LGQSSGNTSLEKLGR
+971 LGQSTGNSSLEKLGR
-986 TLQNV
+986 TLQNTA
-991 GNIINK
+991 NLLNK
-997 TLSFAQIGGQI
+997 TLSFAQMGASVGK
-1008 GGGWGAAIG
+1008 GWGALIG
-1017 AIAGLAFSGF
+1017 AVVGLGVGAFEGA
-1027 EKQAKARAQKEK
+1027 AK
-1039 ELTELMHQRLN
+1039 QRLAHEKKLQEIAASKIAQQN
-1050 IQLEYNRAL
+1050 EYNRLLWEEAL
-1059 YEEQILMKKNTS
+1059 LHKENS
-1071 IFGTK
+1071 SVFGTK
-1076 EIANTVSYMQI
+1076 EIANSLSDLKLYSEKWNDVYSNMYKKIESITIAVGSYTTGTWFWEKAGTKYNTLI
-1087 FNQKEEYYK
+1087 NEFPELTDGAGNFNVALAESIVKSKEFYGTGKEELQELIDKYK
-1096 ARMARRKLTQEEIA
+1096 QMQEA
-1110 ERQRVLNY
+1110 Q
-1118 LYATNNK
+1118 
-1125 LQNGNNPDGFKVYQ
+1125 
-1139 NAKKFREYY
+1139 KKFDEY
-1148 YELKS
+1148 
-1153 GYKKMESLDGIE
+1153 
-1165 IQTGSRSTGV
+1165 V
-1175 LWWAEAKTVWG
+1175 
-1186 NLSDIYK
+1186 
-1193 DIIKA
+1193 
-1198 NGDLNIER
+1198 
-1206 AESLLKNA
+1206 KN
-1214 TFNNDGKQRLQEI
+1214 TFGE
-1227 VDAYKQAKEAE
+1227 
-1238 EKYDEFLKNIFG
+1238 
-1250 QLGNSLID
+1250 LGNSIID
-1258 NVLKSLKTG
+1258 SVYNSLQKG
-1267 EDAYANFAKS
+1267 EDAFESFAKS
-1277 VGNMIENLGKKMAYE
+1277 VGNVIGKLGKQLAYE
-1292 LFLADHLKD
+1292 LYVADYFKDLQNKIKKAAENNKDNSRGFAEQSSQIVGEFGNAMKGKMGEMQQFLKD
-1301 FQERI
+1301 WNNM
-1306 KRRSREIANS
+1306 SS
-1316 GLSEEEMSR
+1316 GL
-1325 KTSEMMKTEIA
+1325 
-1336 TISQEMKGRIGAM
+1336 G
-1349 QNFFR
+1349 FDF
-1354 EFMGSIPKE
+1354 
-1363 MNTLNEQRQSV
+1363 LNEQRQAV
-1374 EKGFARMSQDSAD
+1374 EKGFARMSQDSAE
-1387 ELNGQFRLLTQI
+1387 ELNGQFRLQTQLS
-1399 GAETRNAML
+1399 AEIKNATL
-1408 QTANFIKE
+1408 QTANFIRE
-1416 MHQSMQVSSAKQ
+1416 MHQSMQSNAAQQ
-1428 LQHLAGIEI
+1428 LRHLAGIEA
-1437 NTFQLH
+1437 NTYKLNKM
-1443 EMRKDIAN
+1443 ETDL
-1451 MKAGINEL
+1451 AGVKRGIDEL

-1465 IRT
+1465 MRT